1 LCYVY
6 SKKLIVFFN
15 THFKKGGA
23 MKRIDSLDLKFAVAI
38 IVTGLL
44 IGLIANLVPA
54 SINRP
59 QKSLLERG
67 VIALEKDNYIKEA
80 AARH

>member
-1 LCYVY
+1 
-6 SKKLIVFFN
+6 
-15 THFKKGGA
+15 